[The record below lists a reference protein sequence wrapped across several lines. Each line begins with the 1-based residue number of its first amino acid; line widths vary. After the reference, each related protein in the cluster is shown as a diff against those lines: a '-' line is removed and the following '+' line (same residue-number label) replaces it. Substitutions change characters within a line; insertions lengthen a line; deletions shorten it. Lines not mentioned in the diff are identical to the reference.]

1 MTKYVYLILLVRLII
16 EVNVKYMNF
25 LIKPWNHKDKRNFFL
40 QGKTKIATTVDSLSP
55 NLAVGKFYN
64 RIDA

>member
-25 LIKPWNHKDKRNFFL
+25 LLKPQNHKDKSNFL
-40 QGKTKIATTVDSLSP
+40 QRKTKIATTVDSLSP